1 MCFVQPDFIFV
12 SIDEEFF
19 DLIDIANNIYFTDFR
34 RLKEDIII
42 NSDSDPIE
50 LHGNVGRKAVT
61 TVSQL
66 KKTFDEVIFKIIKY
80 LCEPPLS
87 LDLNISDTEKVLL
100 IDQLVFDILFDKYLN
115 ESELMTRNSY
125 STYMGNKLYS
135 DISQRKAASHA
146 INECL
151 TRGMKTNHERMSRT
165 GPQEQ
170 IKMLGA
176 DPNKYAKF
184 CTPHMRENSHS
195 KKPKFVWEQL
205 YFNSG
210 LDLTGRQY
218 RRQLTKENRDYPY
231 ERIVHDLNSY
241 NDFVAKLLPAE
252 NESYENYFRMSMDY
266 YVLESYKRVD
276 FMFKLIVKNFW
287 RK

>member
-115 ESELMTRNSY
+115 ESMNQS
-125 STYMGNKLYS
+125 
-135 DISQRKAASHA
+135 
-146 INECL
+146 
-151 TRGMKTNHERMSRT
+151 
-165 GPQEQ
+165 
-170 IKMLGA
+170 
-176 DPNKYAKF
+176 
-184 CTPHMRENSHS
+184 
-195 KKPKFVWEQL
+195 
-205 YFNSG
+205 
-210 LDLTGRQY
+210 
-218 RRQLTKENRDYPY
+218 
-231 ERIVHDLNSY
+231 
-241 NDFVAKLLPAE
+241 
-252 NESYENYFRMSMDY
+252 
-266 YVLESYKRVD
+266 
-276 FMFKLIVKNFW
+276 
-287 RK
+287 